1 MEEADN
7 LLLVQLKTLGIQM
20 ASLESFEAESMCR
33 TAVTCF
39 ERIHSMLSEEDQF
52 IDIAYLR
59 R

>member
-7 LLLVQLKTLGIQM
+7 LLLVQLKTLGINM
-20 ASLESFEAESMCR
+20 DSLEAFDAESMCR

-52 IDIAYLR
+52 IDIAYLKK
-59 R
+59 